1 MICFM
6 EGTIHWMRRL
16 FGLLSAVAG
25 CGFELLDGMV
35 QPFLMGRSEGPKL
48 NTDSVTAGPAYDGAL
63 DQDRGLSFMDIEQ
76 KIHCHS
82 SGGSKGTFKA
92 TSFTREIHCLT
103 DSMETTLV
111 DEGAGKGCWKSGMLS
126 DHHSLALFCDRAAE

>member
-1 MICFM
+1 
-6 EGTIHWMRRL
+6 MRRL
-16 FGLLSAVAG
+16 FGLVSAVAG
-25 CGFELLDGMV
+25 YGFESLDGVV
-35 QPFLMGRSEGPKL
+35 QPFLMGRGEGPKL
-48 NTDSVTAGPAYDGAL
+48 NTGSVTAGPAYDGAL
-63 DQDRGLSFMDIEQ
+63 DQDRSFSFMDIEQ

-82 SGGSKGTFKA
+82 CGGSKGTFKA

-111 DEGAGKGCWKSGMLS
+111 DEGAGKGRGESRILS